1 MQSLNEN
8 VKLTGEVWVR
18 LYDEKGNL
26 KQEHK
31 NSNLVVTVGKSY
43 LAAWLAAPSQAG
55 KFMSYIALGNV
66 ATGPTS
72 GDTTLNSECTVG
84 GYSRSLGTLT
94 SASNVWTNTATFA
107 PGNGTD
113 AIVEAG
119 LFTASTAGT
128 MLAHQTFP
136 VYNKQAGDTMV
147 IVWNVSFN

>member
-1 MQSLNEN
+1 MELLNESL
-8 VKLTGEVWVR
+8 KLTGSVTVKLIGPEGVV
-18 LYDEKGNL
+18 
-26 KQEHK
+26 KQEHTDH
-31 NSNLVVTVGKSY
+31 NLVVTIGKSY
-43 LAAWLAAPSQAG
+43 LATWLAAASQAG
-55 KFMSYIALGNV
+55 KFMSYVGLGND

-72 GDTTLNSECTVG
+72 GDTQLNSECVVG

-94 SASNVWTNTATFA
+94 SLSNVWTNTATFA

-119 LFTASTAGT
+119 LFTALTSGT

-147 IVWNVSFN
+147 VVWNISFN